1 MDRKI
6 HIDNVFTRYSPPNFK
21 GGIETYIYYLD
32 NYLRDKGLSTRVIAM
47 KDDYD
52 YDASLGDIL
61 KIPVKR
67 IPVFVGLLF
76 QKKFRSLVKNSDIV
90 NIHYPTLGALKMKA
104 PLILTLHTF
113 ASDKEEI
120 GKKNSLRKVLRSW
133 YRSSLMKWLE
143 KKTFQQAE
151 QIICLN
157 DELKQELLKRKV
169 DSQKIHI
176 IRNGVD
182 TDKFAYQP
190 PKPISE
196 NDKLKFLF
204 LGRFIDRKNII
215 ELIHA
220 FARLD
225 AETCKLMVAGVGALE
240 SQIKNLLDEKYPDK
254 DIEFLGYKTG
264 EEVIEAFRT
273 SDVFVLPS
281 FYEGLPFTLLEAMSC
296 GKPAIVGNFANA
308 SLVVDEEK
316 NGFIIPQNSIESIAE
331 TLEKALAHKTE
342 LEEMAEN
349 ARRHIEQHF
358 SLQDSLEKTWQVFEK
373 VLEKNNSNFNS

>member
-76 QKKFRSLVKNSDIV
+76 QKKIRPLFKNSDIV
-90 NIHYPTLGALKMKA
+90 NIHYPTLGVWKIQA
-104 PLILTLHTF
+104 PLILTLQTF

-120 GKKNSLRKVLRSW
+120 GKKNSLRKVLRAW

-151 QIICLN
+151 QIICVN
-157 DELKQELLKRKV
+157 DELKQELLKRNV
-169 DSQKIHI
+169 DPQKIHV

-182 TDKFAYQP
+182 TEKFSYQP
-190 PKPISE
+190 PAPKKDDE
-196 NDKLKFLF
+196 KLKFLF

-225 AETCKLMVAGVGALE
+225 AETCKLMVAGVGVLE
-240 SQIKNLLDEKYPDK
+240 PRIKDLIENEYPDR
-254 DIEFLGYKTG
+254 DIEFLGYKSG

-296 GKPAIVGNFANA
+296 GKPAVVGNFANA
-308 SLVVDEEK
+308 SLVVNEEQ
-316 NGFIIPQNSIESIAE
+316 NGFIIPQNSIEAMAE
-331 TLEKALAHKTE
+331 TLEKALAHRNE
-342 LEEMAEN
+342 LKKMSEN

-358 SLQDSLEKTWQVFEK
+358 SLQDSLEKTWQVFAG
-373 VLEKNNSNFNS
+373 VLEESKSDNG